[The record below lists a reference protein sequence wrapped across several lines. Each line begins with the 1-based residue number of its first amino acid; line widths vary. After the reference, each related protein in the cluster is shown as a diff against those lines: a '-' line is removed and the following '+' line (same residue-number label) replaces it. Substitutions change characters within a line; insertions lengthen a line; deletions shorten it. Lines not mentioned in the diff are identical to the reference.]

1 MPETDSSPPESGDAQ
16 TREGRYPGRS
26 PAFATTHWSAI
37 ASAGNED
44 SPKWR
49 EALAELCQ
57 TYWYPLY
64 AYVRRQGHDEHE
76 AKDLTQEFFSRLL
89 AKNYFRALDRKRG
102 KFRSWLLS
110 AMEHFLA
117 KEWRDARRLKRG
129 GGQPLISLDDD
140 TAENRYRLEPAE
152 SMTAERIYERRWAM
166 TLLDRTLASL
176 REEFVSNGK
185 TALFENLQGAL
196 TGAADAPAYAEL
208 AGRLD
213 MTEGAIKVAVHR
225 LRQRYAQL
233 LRAEISRTVADP
245 AEVDGELRHLLTVLS
260 A

>member
-1 MPETDSSPPESGDAQ
+1 MSDPDSSAPQSEPAAQ
-16 TREGRYPGRS
+16 RDPHSLARS
-26 PAFATTHWSAI
+26 PAFATTHWSAVV
-37 ASAGNED
+37 SAGDED

-64 AYVRRQGHDEHE
+64 AYVRRQGHGEHE

-102 KFRSWLLS
+102 KFRSWLLC

-117 KEWRDARRLKRG
+117 KEWRDANRLKRG
-129 GGQPLISLDDD
+129 GGQTLISLDDD
-140 TAENRYRLEPAE
+140 TAEDRYRLEPAE
-152 SMTAERIYERRWAM
+152 SMTAEKIYERRWAM
-166 TLLDRTLASL
+166 TMLDRTLKAL
-176 REEFVSNGK
+176 QQEFASNGK
-185 TALFENLQGAL
+185 GALFENLQAAL
-196 TGAADAPAYAEL
+196 TGASDAPAYAEL
-208 AGRLD
+208 ATRLD

-233 LRAEISRTVADP
+233 LRAEIGRTVVDP
-245 AEVDGELRHLLTVLS
+245 TEVDGELRHLLSVLS
-260 A
+260 E